1 MSYLEQGRATESAVR
16 QRPQQAPVIGIT
28 ESIQTPGLVTPNYQ
42 SSGAL
47 LAGEFLQTISAAGSL
62 ANLGTAINREQQ
74 FEAERLR
81 RERDA
86 DFAARLKLQNEA
98 DKQDQAIT
106 LGSATRAAKTI
117 EARLKSEIENGDLAI
132 QDGRTPEEIA
142 ADVIRGQLP
151 ENASEIYATRMYDE
165 LVGPLT
171 QAVVSR
177 REKFQKQERDALTLN
192 LTDAV
197 FGARSADDIAAAMAT
212 ATKGGVDPQTVA
224 ESGIQAMSMLGDEK
238 AVEYANTFIKDPTKR
253 AAIIN
258 TAKTEAERIVSEK
271 RMATLN
277 RFSTAIQDA
286 GNDIGKLTAISSE
299 IRAYQ
304 DAAPEARATLD
315 SMQGGIKSTIEN
327 ITNSAIRAGVEQKK
341 VEFQGA
347 NDNALSA
354 TIASAIDSGLGYTL
368 GDVNVKAP
376 LTYTKADG
384 TTETDTLSY
393 SRTKDEVERAATNL
407 IHEKATSASGGDP
420 IIYRRTR
427 LDEMRKNA
435 MVDRDLSQIADAGIA
450 KLSKYATASE
460 ETPVPQE
467 AIEGFS
473 VFLDSKDIAP
483 QALNLKDHS
492 RRVYELASHVIDSG
506 FVNDDPSGASA
517 KARALSWAIRNV
529 NNPTPSLSE
538 QQASVISSAARSVTA
553 SLFTDNFDE
562 ETRVS
567 DVTEY
572 LRDKATFY
580 LGAGMSPEKAI
591 AAATKDAKTNG
602 RNVNETHWTYL
613 YTPMPQ
619 NANGKTLDQ
628 NLGVVAEKFV
638 ESYGKFNQQ
647 DEAWLI
653 PGTSGMSKLDVK
665 FQQLPSGRWVVT
677 DDRNPYGTSLVINKD
692 GDRMPELTTAQ
703 LAALVDEKVTA
714 SILFDSRVSTNDNIV
729 RYDLGVPARP
739 PSTP

>member
-1 MSYLEQGRATESAVR
+1 LQEIDRQSNITATQRDLATATTPEQVVAVRDQTKGTLGLTDAQWVEQVLTPALQGRAAAGDTSIVPLANQFIDDTRIRAALSNQAESVLETRQSAVR
-16 QRPQQAPVIGIT
+16 MQTLNALSL
-28 ESIQTPGLVTPNYQ
+28 EIQ
-42 SSGAL
+42 S
-47 LAGEFLQTISAAGSL
+47 AGS
-62 ANLGTAINREQQ
+62 
-74 FEAERLR
+74 
-81 RERDA
+81 
-86 DFAARLKLQNEA
+86 
-98 DKQDQAIT
+98 
-106 LGSATRAAKTI
+106 
-117 EARLKSEIENGDLAI
+117 
-132 QDGRTPEEIA
+132 
-142 ADVIRGQLP
+142 
-151 ENASEIYATRMYDE
+151 
-165 LVGPLT
+165 
-171 QAVVSR
+171 
-177 REKFQKQERDALTLN
+177 
-192 LTDAV
+192 
-197 FGARSADDIAAAMAT
+197 
-212 ATKGGVDPQTVA
+212 
-224 ESGIQAMSMLGDEK
+224 
-238 AVEYANTFIKDPTKR
+238 
-253 AAIIN
+253 
-258 TAKTEAERIVSEK
+258 
-271 RMATLN
+271 
-277 RFSTAIQDA
+277 
-286 GNDIGKLTAISSE
+286 DIGKLTAASNK

-304 DAAPEARATLD
+304 EVTPEARATLD
-315 SMQGGIKSTIEN
+315 AMQGGVQSAIQN
-327 ITNSAIRAGVEQKK
+327 IGNSAIKAVVEQQK
-341 VEFQGA
+341 VEFQSA

-354 TIASAIDSGLGYTL
+354 AIASSIESGLGYTL
-368 GDVNVKAP
+368 GDVSVKAP
-376 LTYTKADG
+376 LAYTKADG

-393 SRTKDEVERAATNL
+393 SKTKDEVERAATNL
-407 IHEKATSASGGDP
+407 IHQKASAASGGDP

-427 LDEMRKNA
+427 LDQMRKNA
-435 MVDRDLSQIADAGIA
+435 MVDRDLSQIGDAGVA
-450 KLSKYATASE
+450 KLSQYATASE

-473 VFLDSKDIAP
+473 VFLDSRDIAP
-483 QALNLKDHS
+483 QALSLKDHS

-506 FVNDDPSGASA
+506 FINDDPSGVSA

-553 SLFTDNFDE
+553 SLFADNFDE

-567 DVTEY
+567 DATEY

-628 NLGVVAEKFV
+628 NLGLVAEKFV

-677 DDRNPYGTSLVINKD
+677 DDRNPYGTSLVIGDD
-692 GDRMPELTTAQ
+692 GRRMPELTTAQ
-703 LAALVDEKVTA
+703 LAALVDDKLTA
-714 SILFDSRVSTNDNIV
+714 SMLFDSRVSTNDTIV

-739 PSTP
+739 QSNP